1 MDLPCQGHSGVGRE
15 GLFCEGTNSRQRASV
30 LHSCIAGAMDEVT
43 AAYLHEEG
51 LPYFTMFG
59 QGISPYKDLKG
70 DTCKHSCLSAAIAGA
85 PLLVLMCNPGPVRQ
99 AVWLLLMFLGHG
111 RLPCFHHGLA
121 E

>member
-1 MDLPCQGHSGVGRE
+1 
-15 GLFCEGTNSRQRASV
+15 
-30 LHSCIAGAMDEVT
+30 MDEVT

-85 PLLVLMCNPGPVRQ
+85 PSACSHVQRRSCTPGSLVAVDVVGP
-99 AVWLLLMFLGHG
+99 WLG
-111 RLPCFHHGLA
+111 GLA
-121 E
+121 SIVGWQSEEWWVCYS